1 MANAETSFGLRPV
14 GLVGSGTNSTG
25 VTQYEIASNNTNAIF
40 NGALV
45 IPLAGGVIDQAGDT
59 AGGTTAALGVLV
71 GVEYVDSVSK
81 KPVFI
86 NYWPGSGSVSV
97 DTNHPVKALVAD
109 NPEQL
114 FVVAADATLTDRA
127 TALTGV
133 FANASLGTS
142 ARTGSTDTGKS
153 NSQLSVSSINTT
165 ATLPLRI
172 VGLVD
177 DDANNDYS
185 SAGAH
190 LLVRINAHFNSGTRR
205 FDSQTTADSVSYT
218 HLTLPTT

>member
-205 FDSQTTADSVSYT
+205 FDSQPTADST
-218 HLTLPTT
+218 GI